1 LREHQLTETVFQL
14 SKIPAVKKSG
24 WIMKL
29 VLGFSEKVLFS
40 TMKYY

>member
-1 LREHQLTETVFQL
+1 MNPGGRT
-14 SKIPAVKKSG
+14 KSFLH
-24 WIMKL
+24 KDRFLL